1 MGTKKSQV
9 FSTYQDNQPA
19 VMIQVFEGE
28 RTMTKDCHL
37 LGKFELGG
45 IPPAPRGVP
54 QLEVSFEIDANGILN
69 VGAED
74 KGRLSQEE
82 IERMVQEAEEFQEE
96 DKKVRDKIESR
107 NQLENYVY
115 SMKNTL
121 SDSEKGVADKIGD
134 EDKETIEKALEEAN
148 EWLDDNQ
155 DAEKEDFEEK
165 LKDVQDVCS
174 PIISKVYRES
184 GGAPGGGGDFGG
196 DDDLDGHDEL

>member
-1 MGTKKSQV
+1 
-9 FSTYQDNQPA
+9 
-19 VMIQVFEGE
+19 MIQVFEGE

-54 QLEVSFEIDANGILN
+54 QIEVSFEIDANGILN

-74 KGRLSQEE
+74 KCTGKNEKITITNDKGRLSQDE

-96 DKKVRDKIESR
+96 DKKVREKIEAR

-121 SDSEKGVADKIGD
+121 D
-134 EDKETIEKALEEAN
+134 DKETIEKALEEVN

-155 DAEKEDFEEK
+155 DAEKDDFDEK
-165 LKDVQDVCS
+165 LKEVQDTCS
-174 PIISKVYRES
+174 PIISKVYQES